1 MIFIINYYGFITKCV
16 IIKSV
21 SDKINY
27 ERLNC
32 MENLKDL
39 EELVKDLEKE
49 RDEAKQ
55 IALLQ
60 RIESKLLNEYNI
72 VISGTVIE
80 PLRVEAYY
88 YPFDDEKKFDD
99 PCAHKST
106 KKINN
111 FGKLYFI
118 EERYGY
124 PGIDLC
130 LSLGN
135 YYLSFL
141 IKNSRIEN
149 AYYKQMDLYD
159 KFQERRNEIETVDVL
174 KKVPNKNQIV
184 FKTSRVGLRKS
195 KTKFS
200 HELLAS
206 VIELNNSA
214 GYDWERGFGKEWMVA
229 KYMAENNIP
238 ATDENIKSLL
248 GYKSQNVKKLIEDL
262 K

>member
-1 MIFIINYYGFITKCV
+1 M
-16 IIKSV
+16 
-21 SDKINY
+21 DD
-27 ERLNC
+27 
-32 MENLKDL
+32 LKK
-39 EELVKDLEKE
+39 LVRNLEKE
-49 RDEAKQ
+49 RDVPKQ

-60 RIESKLLNEYNI
+60 LIESKLLNEYDI
-72 VISGTVIE
+72 VISDTVIE
-80 PLRVEAYY
+80 PLRLEAYY
-88 YPFDDEKKFDD
+88 YPFDDATKFND

-130 LSLGN
+130 LSLGD

-141 IKNSRIEN
+141 IKNSRIGN
-149 AYYKQMDLYD
+149 NYYKQMDLFE
-159 KFQERRNEIETVDVL
+159 KFQDRSDEIETMNVL
-174 KKVPNKNQIV
+174 KKVQNKNKIV

-195 KTKFS
+195 KTEFA

-206 VIELNNSA
+206 VVELTNSS
-214 GYDWERGFGKEWMVA
+214 GYDWERTFGKERAVA
-229 KYMAENNIP
+229 NYMAENNIP
-238 ATDENIKSLL
+238 VTDENIKSLL
-248 GYKSQNVKKLIEDL
+248 GYRSQNVRKLIEEL

>member
-1 MIFIINYYGFITKCV
+1 MEELK
-16 IIKSV
+16 
-21 SDKINY
+21 KIVKN
-27 ERLNC
+27 
-32 MENLKDL
+32 L
-39 EELVKDLEKE
+39 EEE

-60 RIESKLLNEYNI
+60 HIESKLLNEYNI
-72 VISGTVIE
+72 VIKDNIIE

-88 YPFDDEKKFDD
+88 YPFNDECKFND

-141 IKNSRIEN
+141 IKNSRIGDT
-149 AYYKQMDLYD
+149 YYKQMDLFD
-159 KFQERRNEIETVDVL
+159 KFQDKRNEIETMDVL
-174 KKVPNKNQIV
+174 EKVKNKEQIV
-184 FKTSRVGLRKS
+184 FKTSRVGLKES
-195 KTKFS
+195 KTEFAHK
-200 HELLAS
+200 LLAS
-206 VIELNNSA
+206 VIELKNSSE
-214 GYDWERGFGKEWMVA
+214 YDWERGFGKERMVA
-229 KYMAENNIP
+229 DYMVENNIP
-238 ATDENIKSLL
+238 GTDENIKALL
-248 GYKSQNVKKLIEDL
+248 GYKSQNVKRIIEENH
-262 K
+262 

>member
-1 MIFIINYYGFITKCV
+1 MDEL
-16 IIKSV
+16 KS
-21 SDKINY
+21 I
-27 ERLNC
+27 
-32 MENLKDL
+32 
-39 EELVKDLEKE
+39 VKDLENEKGE
-49 RDEAKQ
+49 EKQ

-60 RIESKLLNEYNI
+60 NIESKLLNEYNI
-72 VISGTVIE
+72 VISDTTIE

-88 YPFDDEKKFDD
+88 YPYEDKCKFND

-141 IKNSRIEN
+141 IKNSRIGDTL
-149 AYYKQMDLYD
+149 YKQMDLFDRFQD
-159 KFQERRNEIETVDVL
+159 KRVEIEAMNVL
-174 KKVPNKNQIV
+174 KKVENKNQIV
-184 FKTSRVGLRKS
+184 FKTSRVGLRQS
-195 KTKFS
+195 QTKFA
-200 HELLAS
+200 HKLLAS
-206 VIELNNSA
+206 VIELKNSSK
-214 GYDWERGFGKEWMVA
+214 YDWERGFGKEWMVA
-229 KYMAENNIP
+229 NYMVENNTP
-238 ATDENIKSLL
+238 VTDDNIKSLL
-248 GYKSQNVKKLIEDL
+248 GYRSQNVRKTIDRIRREKAEKL